1 MTVQTIRER
10 IYEVVATQTC
20 TVTTPD
26 GTLICVVEPGT
37 PVSFVASA
45 SSVEVSDDAA
55 CVTPAF

>member
-26 GTLICVVEPGT
+26 GTLICVAEPGV
-37 PVSFVASA
+37 PVSFVAPS
-45 SSVEVSDDAA
+45 SSVEVSDSGAL
-55 CVTPAF
+55 VTPGF

>member
-26 GTLICVVEPGT
+26 GTLICVVEPGS
-37 PVSFVASA
+37 PGSFVAPTF
-45 SSVEVSDDAA
+45 SVEVSDEAA
-55 CVTPAF
+55 CVTPAI